1 MKKIEF
7 NINIGDV
14 CMLIAILFRVALCI
28 KDGYIS
34 THNAFWL
41 IILIYS
47 EIFFFVNNITKEKE
61 GNKND
66 R

>member
-1 MKKIEF
+1 MKKIKF

-47 EIFFFVNNITKEKE
+47 EIFFLCRKI
-61 GNKND
+61 NKS
-66 R
+66 